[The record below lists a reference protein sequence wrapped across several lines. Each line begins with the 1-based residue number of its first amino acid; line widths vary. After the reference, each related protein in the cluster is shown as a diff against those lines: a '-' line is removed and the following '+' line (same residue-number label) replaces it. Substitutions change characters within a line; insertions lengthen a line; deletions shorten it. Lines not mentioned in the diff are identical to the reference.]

1 MAVTSIWKVEG
12 RLARVLGYAE
22 NPAKT
27 EGAPDEWERQGVG
40 AAILYAADPGKT
52 EEQRYVSGVNCL
64 PETALAEMNATKRQY
79 GKEGGIVAFH
89 GYQAFA
95 PGEADP
101 ETAHE
106 IGVALARELWGAR
119 FEVVVA
125 THLDKAHLHNHFVIN
140 SVSFADGRRFHRDAA
155 CYRAMRG
162 ASDRLCWERGLSVVD
177 RPEPG
182 RSRHYAEWRA
192 ERDGRPTW
200 RSLVKA
206 DADEAVERASTMRQF
221 YANLRAMGY
230 EIKTGKD
237 ISVRPP
243 GKERFVRLR
252 RNFGDGYS
260 YEGIS
265 ARILS
270 NARPRLPVGGPKRTR
285 ARPLPPV
292 PAHSL
297 VSLYRRY
304 MAMLNAARRQGA
316 NGTRTHFLL
325 REDLRNLDA
334 TARELALLTQNR
346 IETEEQLIDHAEML
360 KERMAALGGERR
372 ALRNEARRLRGAQGE
387 PTAPNPRIAEIAAE
401 LKGIRRDLR
410 LCGDIRE
417 RGPGLARRIAE
428 VERGGRAETERKET
442 EHGRIERSR

>member
-40 AAILYAADPGKT
+40 AAILYAADPGKS

-140 SVSFADGRRFHRDAA
+140 SVSFADGRRFHRDTA

-162 ASDRLCWERGLSVVD
+162 ASDRLCRERGLSVVD

-182 RSRHYAEWRA
+182 RSMHYAEWRA
-192 ERDGRPTW
+192 ERDGGPTW

-270 NARPRLPVGGPKRTR
+270 NGRPRLPVGRPRPTR
-285 ARPLPPV
+285 AKPTPV
-292 PAHSL
+292 PARSL

-304 MAMLNAARRQGA
+304 MAMLNAPRRQGA
-316 NGTRTHFLL
+316 GGPRMHFLL

-334 TARELALLTQNR
+334 ISRELALLTQNG
-346 IETEEQLIDHAEML
+346 IETEGQLLAHEEAL
-360 KERMAALGGERR
+360 KERMATLDGERR
-372 ALRNEARRLRGAQGE
+372 ALRNEARRLRRAQGE
-387 PTAPNPRIAEIAAE
+387 PAPPNPRIAEIAAE
-401 LKGIRRDLR
+401 LKGIRRDLG
-410 LCGDIRE
+410 LCDGIRE

>member
-162 ASDRLCWERGLSVVD
+162 ASDRLCRERGLSVVD

-270 NARPRLPVGGPKRTR
+270 NGRLRLPVGRPKPTR
-285 ARPLPPV
+285 AKPTPV
-292 PAHSL
+292 PARSL

-316 NGTRTHFLL
+316 GGPRMHFLL

-334 TARELALLTQNR
+334 ISRELALLTQNG
-346 IETEEQLIDHAEML
+346 IETEGQLLAHEEAL
-360 KERMAALGGERR
+360 KERMAALDGERR

-410 LCGDIRE
+410 LCDDIRE

-428 VERGGRAETERKET
+428 VERGGRAGTERKET
-442 EHGRIERSR
+442 EHGRIERGR

>member
-162 ASDRLCWERGLSVVD
+162 ASDRLCRERGLSVVD

-270 NARPRLPVGGPKRTR
+270 NGRLRLPVGRPKPTR
-285 ARPLPPV
+285 AKPTPV
-292 PAHSL
+292 PARSL

-316 NGTRTHFLL
+316 GGPRMHFLL

-334 TARELALLTQNR
+334 ISRELALLTQNG
-346 IETEEQLIDHAEML
+346 IETEGQLLAHEEAL
-360 KERMAALGGERR
+360 KERMAALDGERR
-372 ALRNEARRLRGAQGE
+372 ALRNEARRLRRAQGE
-387 PTAPNPRIAEIAAE
+387 PAAPNPRIAEIAAE
-401 LKGIRRDLR
+401 LKGIRRDLG
-410 LCGDIRE
+410 LCDGIRE

-428 VERGGRAETERKET
+428 VERGGRDETERKET

>member
-140 SVSFADGRRFHRDAA
+140 SVSFADGRRFHRDTA

-162 ASDRLCWERGLSVVD
+162 ASDRLCRERGLSVVD

-270 NARPRLPVGGPKRTR
+270 SARPRLPVCR
-285 ARPLPPV
+285 ARSAARALPPA
-292 PAHSL
+292 PPGSL

-304 MAMLNAARRQGA
+304 MAMLNAPRRQGA
-316 NGTRTHFLL
+316 GGGRMHFLL

-334 TARELALLTQNR
+334 ISRELALLTQNG
-346 IETEEQLIDHAEML
+346 IETEGQLLAHEEAL
-360 KERMAALGGERR
+360 KERMAALDGERR
-372 ALRNEARRLRGAQGE
+372 ALRNEARRLRRAQGG
-387 PTAPNPRIAEIAAE
+387 PAAPNPRIAEIAAE
-401 LKGIRRDLR
+401 LKGIRRDLG
-410 LCGDIRE
+410 LCDGIRE

-428 VERGGRAETERKET
+428 VERGGRDETERKET

>member
-140 SVSFADGRRFHRDAA
+140 SVSFADGRRFHRDTA

-162 ASDRLCWERGLSVVD
+162 ASDRLCRGRGLSVVD

-206 DADEAVERASTMRQF
+206 DADEAVARASTMRQF

-230 EIKTGKD
+230 EVKTGKD

-270 NARPRLPVGGPKRTR
+270 SARPRLPVGRPRPTR
-285 ARPLPPV
+285 AKPTPV
-292 PAHSL
+292 PARSL

-304 MAMLNAARRQGA
+304 MAMLNAPRRQGA
-316 NGTRTHFLL
+316 GGPRMHFLL

-334 TARELALLTQNR
+334 ISRELALLTQNG
-346 IETEEQLIDHAEML
+346 IETEGQLLAHEEAL
-360 KERMAALGGERR
+360 KERMAALDGERR
-372 ALRNEARRLRGAQGE
+372 ALRNEARRLRRAQGE
-387 PTAPNPRIAEIAAE
+387 PAVPNPRIAELAAE
-401 LKGIRRDLR
+401 LKGIRRDLG
-410 LCGDIRE
+410 LCDGIRE

-428 VERGGRAETERKET
+428 VERGGRDETERKET

>member
-125 THLDKAHLHNHFVIN
+125 THLDRAHLHNHFVIN
-140 SVSFADGRRFHRDAA
+140 SVSFADGRRFHRDTA

-162 ASDRLCWERGLSVVD
+162 ASDRLCRGRGLSVVD

-206 DADEAVERASTMRQF
+206 DADEAVARASTMRQF

-230 EIKTGKD
+230 EVKTGKD
-237 ISVRPP
+237 ISC
-243 GKERFVRLR
+243 L
-252 RNFGDGYS
+252 
-260 YEGIS
+260 
-265 ARILS
+265 
-270 NARPRLPVGGPKRTR
+270 
-285 ARPLPPV
+285 
-292 PAHSL
+292 
-297 VSLYRRY
+297 LY
-304 MAMLNAARRQGA
+304 
-316 NGTRTHFLL
+316 T
-325 REDLRNLDA
+325 
-334 TARELALLTQNR
+334 
-346 IETEEQLIDHAEML
+346 
-360 KERMAALGGERR
+360 
-372 ALRNEARRLRGAQGE
+372 
-387 PTAPNPRIAEIAAE
+387 
-401 LKGIRRDLR
+401 
-410 LCGDIRE
+410 
-417 RGPGLARRIAE
+417 
-428 VERGGRAETERKET
+428 
-442 EHGRIERSR
+442 SRCV

>member
-1 MAVTSIWKVEG
+1 M
-12 RLARVLGYAE
+12 
-22 NPAKT
+22 
-27 EGAPDEWERQGVG
+27 
-40 AAILYAADPGKT
+40 
-52 EEQRYVSGVNCL
+52 
-64 PETALAEMNATKRQY
+64 
-79 GKEGGIVAFH
+79 
-89 GYQAFA
+89 
-95 PGEADP
+95 
-101 ETAHE
+101 
-106 IGVALARELWGAR
+106 GAR

-140 SVSFADGRRFHRDAA
+140 SVSFADGRRFHRDTA

-162 ASDRLCWERGLSVVD
+162 ASDRLCRERGLSVVD

-182 RSRHYAEWRA
+182 RSMHYAEWRV
-192 ERDGRPTW
+192 ERDGGPTW

-243 GKERFVRLR
+243 GKERFVRLC

-270 NARPRLPVGGPKRTR
+270 NGRPRLPVGRPRPTR
-285 ARPLPPV
+285 AKPTPV
-292 PAHSL
+292 PARSL

-304 MAMLNAARRQGA
+304 MAMLNAPRRQGA
-316 NGTRTHFLL
+316 GGPRMHFLL

-334 TARELALLTQNR
+334 ISRELALLTQNG
-346 IETEEQLIDHAEML
+346 IETEGQLLAHEEAL
-360 KERMAALGGERR
+360 KERMATLDGERR
-372 ALRNEARRLRGAQGE
+372 ALRNEARRLRRVQGE
-387 PTAPNPRIAEIAAE
+387 PAPPNPRIAEIAAE
-401 LKGIRRDLR
+401 LKGIRRDLG
-410 LCGDIRE
+410 LCDGIRE

-442 EHGRIERSR
+442 EHGRVERSR

>member
-162 ASDRLCWERGLSVVD
+162 ASDRLCRERGLSVVD

-200 RSLVKA
+200 RYLVKA

-270 NARPRLPVGGPKRTR
+270 NGRLRLPVGRPKPTR
-285 ARPLPPV
+285 AKPTPV
-292 PAHSL
+292 PARSL

-316 NGTRTHFLL
+316 GGPRMHFLL

-334 TARELALLTQNR
+334 ISRELALLTQNG
-346 IETEEQLIDHAEML
+346 IETEGQLLAHEEAL
-360 KERMAALGGERR
+360 KERMAALDGERR
-372 ALRNEARRLRGAQGE
+372 ALRNEARRLRRAQGE
-387 PTAPNPRIAEIAAE
+387 PAAPNPRIAEIAAE
-401 LKGIRRDLR
+401 LKGIRRDLG
-410 LCGDIRE
+410 LCDGIRE

-428 VERGGRAETERKET
+428 VERGGRDETERKET

>member
-40 AAILYAADPGKT
+40 AAILYAADPDKT

-140 SVSFADGRRFHRDAA
+140 SVSFADGRRFHRDTA

-162 ASDRLCWERGLSVVD
+162 ASDRLCRERGLSVVD

-206 DADEAVERASTMRQF
+206 DADEAVACASTMRQF

-230 EIKTGKD
+230 EVKTGKD
-237 ISVRPP
+237 ISVRPS
-243 GKERFVRLR
+243 GKERFVRLH

-270 NARPRLPVGGPKRTR
+270 NARPRLPVGRPRPTR
-285 ARPLPPV
+285 AKPTPV
-292 PAHSL
+292 PARSL

-304 MAMLNAARRQGA
+304 MAMLNAPRRQGA
-316 NGTRTHFLL
+316 GGPRMHFLL

-334 TARELALLTQNR
+334 ISRELALLTQNG
-346 IETEEQLIDHAEML
+346 IETEGQLLAHEEAL
-360 KERMAALGGERR
+360 KERMAALDGERH
-372 ALRNEARRLRGAQGE
+372 ALRNEARRLRRAQGG
-387 PTAPNPRIAEIAAE
+387 PAAPNPRIAEIAAE
-401 LKGIRRDLR
+401 LKGIRRDLG
-410 LCGDIRE
+410 LCDGIRK